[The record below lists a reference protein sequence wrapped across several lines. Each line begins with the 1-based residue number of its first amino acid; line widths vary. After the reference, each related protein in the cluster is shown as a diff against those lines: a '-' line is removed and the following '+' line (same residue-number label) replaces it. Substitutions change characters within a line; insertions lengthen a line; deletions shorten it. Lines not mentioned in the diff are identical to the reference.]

1 MTLTL
6 AYAGYLEK
14 VAASPEGAAIKRR
27 AAEHLALRPGD
38 SVIDVGCGPAVDT
51 VPFASLVGPTGRVT
65 GVDLDAEMVRKA
77 ERTAE
82 ERGVGGWVGHAVAP
96 AAPLAYPDGSFDA
109 WHSERLLQHLPAEQP
124 LAALREAHRVLRPGG
139 RLVVVD
145 TDWGTLSLATDTP
158 VLERRLVQTHLTR
171 FANGYAGRTLPRL
184 VRQAGLLRTA
194 VESFAV
200 TLSSTSVDYLL
211 APTEQL
217 ALAHHV
223 LTPLEWH
230 VWRRGLADYRS
241 TGEDFATVVMTLV
254 AARRP

>member
-1 MTLTL
+1 MTL

-14 VAASPEGAAIKRR
+14 VASSPEGAAIKRR

-51 VPFASLVGPTGRVT
+51 VPFGALVGPSGRVT
-65 GVDLDAEMVRKA
+65 GVDVDTVMVRRADRAAAGK
-77 ERTAE
+77 
-82 ERGVGGWVGHAVAP
+82 GVDAWVTHAVSP
-96 AAPLAYPDGSFDA
+96 AAPLPYPDGSFDA
-109 WHSERLLQHLPAEQP
+109 WHSERLLQHLPGEQP
-124 LAALREAHRVLRPGG
+124 LAALREAYRVLRPGG

-158 VLERRLVQTHLTR
+158 ALERRLVHTHLTR
-171 FANGYAGRTLPRL
+171 FANGHAGRTLPRL
-184 VRQAGLLRTA
+184 VRRAGLLRTA

-200 TLSSTSVDYLL
+200 TLSPASVDYLL

-230 VWRRGLADYRS
+230 LWRRGLADHRS